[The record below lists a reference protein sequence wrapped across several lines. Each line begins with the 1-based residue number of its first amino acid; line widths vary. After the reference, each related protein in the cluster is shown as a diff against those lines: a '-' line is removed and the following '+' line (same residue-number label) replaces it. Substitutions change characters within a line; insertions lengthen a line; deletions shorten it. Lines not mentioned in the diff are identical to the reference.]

1 MSGWMN
7 LVKWL
12 NPLNYLSS
20 RPASPPAA
28 ARQHSALKGATS
40 YPTTTIAERLSY
52 VTVIISCH
60 GADMV
65 KTVTLPRDV
74 SVRKLSLSG
83 KCGVLMW
90 GFAARLQGQEK
101 EPIETIIFD
110 EFSKFRDHWTETH
123 SSGSVESVNHA
134 QMLDEFSAYLKGSG
148 IPQGLQ
154 DTYHLAKS
162 RRVLP
167 RNIAPTLDDWISYTD
182 ANIEHSY
189 SFYGEGK
196 TESAKAVN
204 CAPFGIW
211 LVDSS
216 EPSFTAKIR
225 SSSKLNSLEDIMN
238 SKNIYREVKSLY
250 EDRVKKGEKKLR
262 ITLSDLVSILSQ
274 RYSVKNVN
282 IIDTSCRYLPEGNDF
297 ADVSGE
303 CPASHCLSPPSL
315 DKLTAAAGQT
325 VSKHN
330 RGGGKICNTT
340 RKNKHRNKN
349 KNKYKYKNKNKGS
362 LNCRSRAHF
371 ITRRQRRSRT
381 SGSKR
386 H

>member
-1 MSGWMN
+1 
-7 LVKWL
+7 
-12 NPLNYLSS
+12 
-20 RPASPPAA
+20 
-28 ARQHSALKGATS
+28 
-40 YPTTTIAERLSY
+40 
-52 VTVIISCH
+52 
-60 GADMV
+60 
-65 KTVTLPRDV
+65 
-74 SVRKLSLSG
+74 
-83 KCGVLMW
+83 
-90 GFAARLQGQEK
+90 
-101 EPIETIIFD
+101 
-110 EFSKFRDHWTETH
+110 
-123 SSGSVESVNHA
+123 
-134 QMLDEFSAYLKGSG
+134 
-148 IPQGLQ
+148 
-154 DTYHLAKS
+154 
-162 RRVLP
+162 
-167 RNIAPTLDDWISYTD
+167 
-182 ANIEHSY
+182 
-189 SFYGEGK
+189 
-196 TESAKAVN
+196 
-204 CAPFGIW
+204 
-211 LVDSS
+211 
-216 EPSFTAKIR
+216 
-225 SSSKLNSLEDIMN
+225 MN

>member
-1 MSGWMN
+1 MSQSQWNKMAQ
-7 LVKWL
+7 WF
-12 NPLNYLSS
+12 NPFSYFGS
-20 RPASPPAA
+20 RPASPPPAA
-28 ARQHSALKGATS
+28 ARQHSALKGATA

-60 GADMV
+60 GADTV
-65 KTVTLPRDV
+65 NTVTLPRDV

-110 EFSKFRDHWTETH
+110 EFSKFRDRWTETH
-123 SSGSVESVNHA
+123 SSGSVERVNHA
-134 QMLDEFSAYLKGSG
+134 KMLDEFSAYLKGSG
-148 IPQGLQ
+148 IPRGLQ
-154 DTYHLAKS
+154 DTYHLAQSK
-162 RRVLP
+162 RVLP

-189 SFYGEGK
+189 SFYGDGK
-196 TESAKAVN
+196 TEQAKAVN

-216 EPSFTAKIR
+216 EPSFTAKDR

-238 SKNIYREVKSLY
+238 SKNIYREVKLLY
-250 EDRVKKGEKKLR
+250 EDRVKQGEKKLR
-262 ITLSDLVSILSQ
+262 ITLSDLVSILSE
-274 RYSVKNVN
+274 RYNVKNVN
-282 IIDTSCRYLPEGNDF
+282 IIDTSCRYLPEGNAF

-303 CPASHCLSPPSL
+303 CHASDCLSPPSL
-315 DKLTAAAGQT
+315 HSLTAAAGKT
-325 VSKHN
+325 VIKHA
-330 RGGGKICNTT
+330 GGKICNTT
-340 RKNKHRNKN
+340 LKN
-349 KNKYKYKNKNKGS
+349 KNKNKNKGS
-362 LNCRSRAHF
+362 LNCISRAHF

-381 SGSKR
+381 TRSRR